1 MGRSQ
6 KGKGACGK
14 DTEYASSRKARQ
26 FIGAKMGRQTA
37 LEAVGGID
45 GALGSRL
52 KKAGVRS
59 AKQLSAKMQEMS
71 KREYLRYIM
80 KVLYYASSD

>member
-1 MGRSQ
+1 MGRSR

-14 DTEYASSRKARQ
+14 DIEFASSRKARQ
-26 FIGAKMGRQTA
+26 FIGAKMGHQTV
-37 LEAVGGID
+37 EAVGGID
-45 GALGSRL
+45 GALGCRL
-52 KKAGVRS
+52 KKAGVGS
-59 AKQLSAKMQEMS
+59 AKLLSSKMQEMT